1 MTNFKHLKLIVA
13 IYKMTKID
21 TFSSQYQENL
31 SGVLGRWIDHN
42 PRLNAKIDKE
52 VTKFLSK
59 NDGKSRTKTQLRLY
73 NKALQSFT
81 HNVSWCLA
89 QDLLNYRLHQFGRWF
104 IYMWGNPV
112 LCSKTY
118 YRLAAKYPYKT
129 THFLRQFRVKLPPP
143 PTSKTRQKKIEA
155 E

>member
-1 MTNFKHLKLIVA
+1 MIKHLKLIS
-13 IYKMTKID
+13 IDYKMTKLD
-21 TFSSQYQENL
+21 TFSTTYQKNL
-31 SGVLGRWIDHN
+31 TNVLSKWIDHN

-59 NDGKSRTKTQLRLY
+59 NDGKTRNKTQLRLY

-104 IYMWGNPV
+104 IYMWGCPS

-118 YRLAAKYPYKT
+118 YRLSAKYPYKK
-129 THFLRQFRVKLPPP
+129 THFLRQFKVWVPQP
-143 PTSKTRQKKIEA
+143 RQPST
-155 E
+155 